1 MTADTEAM
9 TAVRALLD
17 ERQRYEGWIRGLDA
31 HRETA
36 TPHVYERVR
45 GDYAKR
51 LSSVLDRLSEHAEQL
66 RSTVDVLST
75 RQHQLREREADRQEA
90 RQEAELRAA
99 VGEYSEEEWSGLR
112 DDADLEIALIVE
124 EREGVEKELDELQRI
139 MQLTSAAPES
149 SPAASETS
157 EVSEAEASAQADAE
171 QDAASASSAASPA
184 PAVGSISHGRTP
196 VLAAKPGEADD
207 EQSIEDFVADW
218 PVQHV
223 ADTAATAH
231 ATPHATSSGMQDGRN
246 AQGNGF
252 PHGNVFAHVRG
263 PAETPRQPGAP
274 SNAAPLFAAAPL
286 DPTASSEP
294 TTEIRREQEK
304 TLKCPEC
311 GALNY
316 ATEWYCE
323 RCGGELATY

>member
-36 TPHVYERVR
+36 APHVYERVR

-51 LSSVLDRLSEHAEQL
+51 LSSVLDRLAEHAEQL
-66 RSTVDVLST
+66 RSTVDVLTT
-75 RQHQLREREADRQEA
+75 RQQQLQEREADRQEA

-124 EREGVEKELDELQRI
+124 EREGVEKELGELQRI
-139 MQLTSAAPES
+139 MQLTSAAPE
-149 SPAASETS
+149 PTAAVS
-157 EVSEAEASAQADAE
+157 EVSEAETDAQGDAE
-171 QDAASASSAASPA
+171 QESVSTSSAASPA
-184 PAVGSISHGRTP
+184 PAAGRMSHGRTP
-196 VLAAKPGEADD
+196 VLAAKPGEVDD

-231 ATPHATSSGMQDGRN
+231 ATSATPQAPSSGSQDGRN
-246 AQGNGF
+246 VAGNGF
-252 PHGNVFAHVRG
+252 PQGNVFAHVRG
-263 PAETPRQPGAP
+263 PAETTRQQGA
-274 SNAAPLFAAAPL
+274 SSTAAPLFAPPL
-286 DPTASSEP
+286 DANASSEP

>member
-36 TPHVYERVR
+36 APHVYERVR

-51 LSSVLDRLSEHAEQL
+51 LSSVLDRLAEHAEQL
-66 RSTVDVLST
+66 RSTVDVLAT
-75 RQHQLREREADRQEA
+75 RQHQLREREADRQET

-99 VGEYSEEEWSGLR
+99 VGEYSEEEWNSLR

-139 MQLTSAAPES
+139 MQLTSAAPEPS
-149 SPAASETS
+149 TAASEAP
-157 EVSEAEASAQADAE
+157 EAETDAPGDAE
-171 QDAASASSAASPA
+171 QESVSASSSASPA
-184 PAVGSISHGRTP
+184 PAARSISHGRTP
-196 VLAAKPGEADD
+196 VLAAKPGETDD

-223 ADTAATAH
+223 ADSAATAH
-231 ATPHATSSGMQDGRN
+231 AAPSQDRRN
-246 AQGNGF
+246 VQGNGF
-252 PHGNVFAHVRG
+252 PQDHVFARARG
-263 PAETPRQPGAP
+263 STETSRPQGTP
-274 SNAAPLFAAAPL
+274 SNATPLFAAPPL
-286 DPTASSEP
+286 DPNAAAEP
-294 TTEIRREQEK
+294 TTEVRREQEK